1 MRARPAVPSRTSG
14 NGDFYAAFALD
25 VGYYLAQEPR
35 QLPSRYLYDE
45 LGSSLFD
52 AICRLPW
59 YSITR
64 AELRLLGAH
73 GREIF
78 ERASPVARIVEL
90 GGGNGEKL
98 VTIIR
103 ERPSMSRCLD
113 VHLIDVSSSAL
124 ADSIGALENLPAVQA
139 VAHEAS
145 YEAGL
150 SETRDLPAPGGR
162 TLTLFLGSNLGNFD
176 PPGAQEFLREIRAS
190 CRAGDFFLLGADLVK
205 PEPVLALAYDDPLG
219 VTAAFNRNILV
230 RINRELGGNF
240 DLGAFA
246 HRACWNEEASRVEMH
261 LVARERQD
269 VHVEAASLDIT
280 IEADESIWTES
291 SYKYEPEALI
301 TLARGAGFTRAA
313 QWVEA
318 EDRFAL
324 TLFEAA

>member
-1 MRARPAVPSRTSG
+1 MRAKPAVPSRTSG

-25 VGYYLAQEPR
+25 VGYYLTQDPR

-64 AELRLLGAH
+64 AEMRLLAARA
-73 GREIF
+73 REIF
-78 ERASPVARIVEL
+78 ELADPVARIVEL
-90 GGGNGEKL
+90 GGGNGGKL
-98 VTIIR
+98 VTLIR
-103 ERPSMSRCLD
+103 ERPSRARCLET
-113 VHLIDVSSSAL
+113 HLIDVSSTAL
-124 ADSIGALENLPAVQA
+124 ADSIGALEHLPAVQA

-145 YEAGL
+145 YETGL
-150 SETRDLPAPGGR
+150 LETRDLPPPGGR
-162 TLTLFLGSNLGNFD
+162 TLTLFLGSNIGNFD

-205 PEPVLALAYDDPLG
+205 TQPLLELAYDDPLG

-240 DLGAFA
+240 DLAAFA
-246 HRACWNEEASRVEMH
+246 HRACWNAEASRVEMH

-269 VHVEAASLDIT
+269 VHVEASNLDIT
-280 IEADESIWTES
+280 IGAGESIWTES
-291 SYKYEPEALI
+291 SYKYEPEALVS
-301 TLARGAGFTRAA
+301 LATSAGFTRAE
-313 QWVEA
+313 QWVDA

-324 TLFEAA
+324 TLFEAS

>member
-1 MRARPAVPSRTSG
+1 MRARPAVPSRTG

-25 VGYYLAQEPR
+25 VGYYLAQDPR
-35 QLPSRYLYDE
+35 QLPSRYLYDD

-59 YSITR
+59 YPITR
-64 AELRLLGAH
+64 AELRLLAAH

-78 ERASPVARIVEL
+78 ERTNPLARIVEL

-98 VTIIR
+98 VTLIR
-103 ERPSMSRCLD
+103 ERPSLARCLD
-113 VHLIDVSSSAL
+113 IHLIDVSPTAL

-150 SETRDLPAPGGR
+150 SETRDLPAAGGH
-162 TLTLFLGSNLGNFD
+162 TLTLFLGSNIGNFD
-176 PPGAQEFLREIRAS
+176 PPGAEEFLREIRAS

-205 PEPVLALAYDDPLG
+205 PKPALELAYDDPLG

-230 RINRELGGNF
+230 RINRELGGDF
-240 DLGAFA
+240 DLAAFA
-246 HRACWNEEASRVEMH
+246 HRACWNDEASRVEMH
-261 LVARERQD
+261 LVARERQT
-269 VHVEAASLDIT
+269 VHVKAAGLEFT
-280 IEADESIWTES
+280 IEAGESIWTES
-291 SYKYEPEALI
+291 SYKYEPDALVS
-301 TLARGAGFTRAA
+301 LARRASFSRAA
-313 QWVEA
+313 QWVDA

-324 TLFEAA
+324 TLFEAL